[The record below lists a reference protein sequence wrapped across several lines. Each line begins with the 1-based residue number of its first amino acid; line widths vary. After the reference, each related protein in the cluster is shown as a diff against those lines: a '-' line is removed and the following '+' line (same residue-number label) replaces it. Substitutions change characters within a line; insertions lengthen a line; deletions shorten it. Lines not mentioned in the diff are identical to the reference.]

1 MTQMSVE
8 KARAF
13 LDEWIIQNVPAD
25 PCPEPEV
32 RARRRADRCIETAME
47 HGIGKAELEEA
58 AGQDLVQCM
67 MDARIAATDAK
78 LDMGT

>member
-1 MTQMSVE
+1 MSVE
-8 KARAF
+8 KARAL
-13 LDEWIIQNVPAD
+13 LDEWIIQNVAAD

-32 RARRRADRCIETAME
+32 RARQLADRCLEAAME
-47 HGIGKAELEEA
+47 NRISKAELEEA

-67 MDARIAATDAK
+67 MDAQVAATGAK

>member
-1 MTQMSVE
+1 MSVE

-32 RARRRADRCIETAME
+32 RARRLADRCLEAAME
-47 HGIGKAELEEA
+47 HGISKAELEEA
-58 AGQDLVQCM
+58 AGQGLVQCM
-67 MDARIAATDAK
+67 MDAQVAATDAK

>member
-1 MTQMSVE
+1 MTQMTVD

-13 LDEWIIQNVPAD
+13 LDEWIVQNVPAD

-32 RARRRADRCIETAME
+32 RARRRADRCVEAAME

-67 MDARIAATDAK
+67 MDARVATTDAQ